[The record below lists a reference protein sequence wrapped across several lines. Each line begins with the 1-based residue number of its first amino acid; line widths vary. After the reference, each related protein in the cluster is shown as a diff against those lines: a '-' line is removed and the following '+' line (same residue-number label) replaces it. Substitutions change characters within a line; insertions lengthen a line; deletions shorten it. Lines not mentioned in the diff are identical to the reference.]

1 MRSFWITAIATT
13 VGVCCFQLSGQSQVL
28 PPSAPPTVARQNLPQ
43 PTQRAPQP
51 GKTRPAV
58 AAQET
63 DSGYVVL
70 SQTVA
75 DNHQQLVIL
84 DSKRHAMAVYHINLQ
99 TGELSLKSVRT
110 IRWDL
115 DMMGFNT
122 DNPQPAEI
130 RGMLEHRPR

>member
-1 MRSFWITAIATT
+1 MRSFWIAAAVTG
-13 VGVCCFQLSGQSQVL
+13 VSVCCFTLRGQSQVL
-28 PPSAPPTVARQNLPQ
+28 PPSTPPSIARQNLAQ
-43 PTQRAPQP
+43 PTQRMPAPS
-51 GKTRPAV
+51 KRHSVTATK
-58 AAQET
+58 ET
-63 DSGYVVL
+63 EAGYVVL

-75 DNHQQLVIL
+75 DNHQQLVVL
-84 DSKRHAMAVYHINLQ
+84 DTNRHAMAVYHINLQ
-99 TGELSLKSVRT
+99 TGEVALKSVRT